1 MPLHLSEGSF
11 VFDTAA
17 MFATVLP
24 LLVTVAAGIAG
35 LTAADGPL
43 VETDY
48 GTVRGL
54 SLTNYEGERQASEG
68 ATFLICL
75 LFKY

>member
-1 MPLHLSEGSF
+1 MC
-11 VFDTAA
+11 V
-17 MFATVLP
+17 TVLP
-24 LLVTVAAGIAG
+24 LLLTVAAGIAD

-54 SLTNYEGERQASEG
+54 SLTNYQGE
-68 ATFLICL
+68 
-75 LFKY
+75 

>member
-1 MPLHLSEGSF
+1 MF
-11 VFDTAA
+11 VIL
-17 MFATVLP
+17 LP
-24 LLVTVAAGIAG
+24 LLLTVAAGIAD

-43 VETDY
+43 VETHY

-54 SLTNYEGERQASEG
+54 SLTNDQGQRQSSEG
-68 ATFLICL
+68 AVFLICL